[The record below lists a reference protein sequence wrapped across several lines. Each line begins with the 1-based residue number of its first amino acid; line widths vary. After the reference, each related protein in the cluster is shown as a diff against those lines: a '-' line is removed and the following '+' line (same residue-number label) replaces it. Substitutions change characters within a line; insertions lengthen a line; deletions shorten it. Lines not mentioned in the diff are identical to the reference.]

1 MANENEIFLG
11 SYKEIPIRISGGSLE
26 GGRRKAIKLFPNKN
40 TQSVEDMGAIPR
52 KYKLEIILS
61 DSQANDYFGYR
72 KQLLASFENP
82 APGTLIHPFYG
93 RIDNVVSTTYNL
105 NESFGEF
112 GSAIISVSFE
122 ITENIGIP
130 QDSGLLSSKVIS
142 SNNKVQ
148 DSLKSFIG
156 DSFKVSNNVVSNI
169 NDATNKV
176 NDIIDSSESAT
187 SFVGG
192 AIGTLTDFVN
202 DSTAFVSDAIGTVNA
217 SNAFNVFNATL
228 AKFRINV
235 VSAVLNPAGL
245 EGSLSNY
252 LNLTFREINGLY
264 KSPLSTYNVFKKLFK
279 FGNDDKKFKVT
290 TPILKERKYNRE
302 VLNSYVKASS
312 FSYAQLAA
320 ISIDYATT
328 NEIDSVAFELDNQYL
343 EVMESEIDQITKDQI
358 SETRL
363 LVTQALQEVRV
374 RTSTVISIE
383 TNLTTARLIAFN
395 YYGSDELGEAICDL
409 NSFKNVSFV
418 EGQVEILRQWI

>member
-418 EGQVEILRQWI
+418 EGQVEILRQ

>member
-148 DSLKSFIG
+148 DSLKSFVG

-418 EGQVEILRQWI
+418 EGQVEILRQ

>member
-1 MANENEIFLG
+1 MANENEIFLW

-61 DSQANDYFGYR
+61 DSQASDYFGYR

-264 KSPLSTYNVFKKLFK
+264 KSPLSTYNVFKNLFK
-279 FGNDDKKFKVT
+279 FGNDDKKFKTT

-418 EGQVEILRQWI
+418 EGQVEILRQ

>member
-169 NDATNKV
+169 MDSTNKV

-418 EGQVEILRQWI
+418 EGQVEILRQ

>member
-72 KQLLASFENP
+72 KQLLASFESP
-82 APGTLIHPFYG
+82 TPGTLIHPFYG

-105 NESFGEF
+105 NENFGEF

-142 SNNKVQ
+142 SNIKVQ
-148 DSLKSFIG
+148 DSLKSFVG
-156 DSFKVSNNVVSNI
+156 NSFKVSNNVVSNI

-176 NDIIDSSESAT
+176 NNIIDSSKSAT

-228 AKFRINV
+228 ADFQTDV
-235 VSAVLNPAGL
+235 VSAVLNPAGV
-245 EGSLSNY
+245 ERSLSGY
-252 LNLTFREINGLY
+252 LNSTFREINGLY
-264 KSPLSTYNVFKKLFK
+264 KSPLSTYNVFKKFFK
-279 FGNDDKKFKVT
+279 FGNDDKKFKIT
-290 TPILKERKYNRE
+290 THVLKERKYNRE

-418 EGQVEILRQWI
+418 EGQVEILRQ

>member
-61 DSQANDYFGYR
+61 DSQASDYFGYR

-235 VSAVLNPAGL
+235 VSAVLNHAGL
-245 EGSLSNY
+245 EGSLSC
-252 LNLTFREINGLY
+252 LLY
-264 KSPLSTYNVFKKLFK
+264 TSPSPR
-279 FGNDDKKFKVT
+279 D
-290 TPILKERKYNRE
+290 
-302 VLNSYVKASS
+302 
-312 FSYAQLAA
+312 
-320 ISIDYATT
+320 
-328 NEIDSVAFELDNQYL
+328 
-343 EVMESEIDQITKDQI
+343 
-358 SETRL
+358 
-363 LVTQALQEVRV
+363 
-374 RTSTVISIE
+374 
-383 TNLTTARLIAFN
+383 
-395 YYGSDELGEAICDL
+395 
-409 NSFKNVSFV
+409 
-418 EGQVEILRQWI
+418 